1 MKKFGYICAGLA
13 VALAAQTARAQG
25 PSANTGLSIFYDAR
39 STAASIVAPASPYTN
54 GTAAQVVGGK
64 TGTTLIQAQINRG
77 NNGGVGDGSYL
88 YINPRQP
95 VNPLFQPTVNLGFHW
110 IGSKNKAG
118 VVTAVDSSKQTL
130 YKYAFVTQRAAATE
144 VIAALGLDVDIVKGG
159 TAGAGNRLEQ
169 VTASANGSLW
179 NGNNL
184 TVTPPGVG
192 ESDSFAISTKAVKV
206 PVADGGGGTPVYNA
220 AGGLVPSANLYQI
233 GQINLTAGVW
243 KKNVAFGNIPGEGN
257 GVYTVKDKVNNLLVT
272 RVYPATGPSPEVP
285 DFGHVTTVTGT
296 PGTVGVVYTT
306 GTAPEAS
313 SGNGL
318 TIGSTSAQAD
328 AVIVIQAK
336 GDYNNNGA
344 IENGDIAGFNAAV
357 GLGLA
362 NRIRETWLG
371 ELNNAGGVENG
382 DIAFFNALLANAA
395 DCTVPA
401 NCP

>member
-64 TGTTLIQAQINRG
+64 TGTTLIQARIDRG

-95 VNPLFQPTVNLGFHW
+95 VNPLFQPSATLGFHW
-110 IGSKNKAG
+110 VGTKNKAG
-118 VVTAVDSSKQTL
+118 VVTATDSSKRSL
-130 YKYAFVTQRAAATE
+130 YKYAYVAQRAAATE

-243 KKNVAFGNIPGEGN
+243 KKGVAFGNIPGAGN

-272 RVYPATGPSPEVP
+272 RVYPGAGPTPEVP

-296 PGTVGVVYTT
+296 PGTVGVIYTT
-306 GTAPEAS
+306 GTAPEATA
-313 SGNGL
+313 GNGL

-328 AVIVIQAK
+328 AVIVIQTK
-336 GDYNNNGA
+336 GDFNNDGA
-344 IENGDIAGFNAAV
+344 VTTTDTAGFNAAV
-357 GLGLA
+357 ASGPA
-362 NRIRETWLG
+362 NRIRENYLG
-371 ELNNAGGVENG
+371 DLNG
-382 DIAFFNALLANAA
+382 DGAVSTADTGTFNALVANAA
-395 DCTVPA
+395 DCAVPA